1 MPEAMAAGEAG
12 DEWCTQRGL
21 LDPETCSDVAKHCND
36 TKQAAKI
43 VQVSPRHW
51 PGLCRESSIACFV
64 CAEVACKPMCSITPL
79 RINSHQSGLKPQ

>member
-36 TKQAAKI
+36 TKQAAKV

-51 PGLCRESSIACFV
+51 PGRCRESSIACLCV
-64 CAEVACKPMCSITPL
+64 L
-79 RINSHQSGLKPQ
+79 RWPASPRVLLLPSASTVIKVD